1 MNKFRFKD
9 MKLLADDTKNKT
21 WWKKVNKTQF
31 KKPKYPSRGEWI
43 KQNVVHPYNEIVLS
57 NKKKPTAY

>member
-31 KKPKYPSRGEWI
+31 
-43 KQNVVHPYNEIVLS
+43 
-57 NKKKPTAY
+57 